1 MKTQIEEINDFWVPS
16 KDKHIEQWK
25 AGLPFTQNKC
35 LNNFINYCDSQKKKF
50 KRVLDVGAWCG
61 TWSVAMEKYIKNID
75 AFEPDRLHF
84 ACLERNVAR
93 FSDRIKSHR
102 FAIGSKE
109 GTISLTTEDA
119 TQKTRV
125 KGDGDI
131 PMHPIDYF
139 NYKDVDMI
147 KIDVEGYEMEVLKG
161 AHKTLTFNDEN
172 QSNVKFLMVELNHN
186 TEKYESSNKE
196 VKEHIVKN
204 LGFKVLMSEW
214 PDIVYYRV

>member
-16 KDKHIEQWK
+16 NDKHIDQWK

-75 AFEPDRLHF
+75 AFEPDRVHF

-102 FAIGSKE
+102 FAIGNEE
-109 GTISLTTEDA
+109 GEISLTTEEA

-125 KGDGDI
+125 KGKGDI
-131 PMHPIDYF
+131 PMHTIDYF
-139 NYKDVDMI
+139 NYKDVEMI

-204 LGFKVLMSEW
+204 LGFKILMSQW